1 MRLTPAY
8 FSARDAGIF
17 QKHGLDAL
25 RIDERKCF
33 RQTPSRTKNPG
44 LKIFRITPSFEARIE
59 SDMPK

>member
-8 FSARDAGIF
+8 LSARDARIF

-33 RQTPSRTKNPG
+33 RRTPSRTKNPG
-44 LKIFRITPSFEARIE
+44 LKIFRITPSF
-59 SDMPK
+59 